1 MKKNYI
7 KQMFALLL
15 VALFAGQ
22 VNAEEVM
29 FDFTSVEDITAMGLV
44 APTENNTGTDWGSTV
59 VTRNGV
65 SLSVTDGG
73 TPTRIFKSDP
83 SGKLDLRIYKNG
95 GSLTIDAGD
104 KIIST
109 VVFGGSTSDFDPNS
123 GTLSKGTWSG
133 SANSITFTASGT
145 VKINTIKVTLLE
157 DGEVAPPIIS
167 GDTPF
172 NGSTEVT
179 ITGGSG
185 TTIYYTIDGSD
196 PTTSST
202 SGASPLTFTLSESAT
217 VKAIAEQNGNVSPV
231 VSKEF
236 VKSES
241 SSATIAD
248 LVDMTEDQDF
258 VTLSLNNAKVVY
270 AYPKNIFVREGDKA
284 ILFYN
289 CDDLGL
295 TLNSTVSGSIS
306 VAFQN
311 YYGIPEVKKNA
322 DTDASGLSITTSS
335 STEYDPITVSI
346 SDILS
351 GNHKCDLLLIE
362 DVTIETEYKED
373 GETVNAYY
381 AVDSN
386 GNRIQFSS
394 NTGAVKNFT
403 EEESVDVICVF
414 NKIQNGVSQIY
425 PVKVTSNGGSVEP
438 GETVVDNIEAFK
450 ALSAGTQAK
459 LMLEDALVIFAK
471 GDDAF
476 VRDQSGAID
485 FYQTGIEFETGQVL
499 NGSIFGELKVF
510 NNMPELIAVGDK
522 TNTDDITFS
531 NGSVTPLTGIDLG
544 EVAAYACE
552 LVTVSLTISKE
563 GNYYYGTDEDGNKLQ
578 IYDKFKIGYNTTDI
592 EGKTFDITGIIIPYK
607 TDFEIA
613 PTEDFVGAPDE
624 TVANIAE
631 FKALEKGTTA
641 VLTLTNAQVIYNG
654 GRDIYV
660 QDASGA
666 IDFYNTGIE
675 LNAGDV
681 LNGTIKAQ
689 YTEFNGTPELT
700 AVAENNLSISAGSPV
715 SPVSLDARTA
725 AQPENICKLVR
736 IADVTPYLE
745 QTTNED
751 GTKTTDNW
759 YDSSNKF
766 VQIFDK
772 WKIGYTLEEGNTY
785 TFTGIMILYNEQPE
799 MYVTVDPTTAG
810 ATAIS
815 NVNAELNADAP
826 IYNLAG
832 QRVARAEKGIF
843 IQNGK
848 KVILK

>member
-15 VALFAGQ
+15 VALFTGQ

-95 GSLTIDAGD
+95 GSLTIDAGN

-217 VKAIAEQNGNVSPV
+217 VKAIAGQNGNVSPV
-231 VSKEF
+231 ATKEF

-544 EVAAYACE
+544 EVAAYACD

-563 GNYYYGTDEDGNKLQ
+563 GNNFYGTDEDGNKLQ
-578 IYDKFKIGYNTTDI
+578 VFDKFHIGYNTTDI

-613 PTEDFVGAPDE
+613 PTEDFVGAPDV

-631 FKALEKGTTA
+631 FKALNDETTA
-641 VLTLTNAQVIYNG
+641 VLTLTDAQVQL
-654 GRDIYV
+654 V
-660 QDASGA
+660 DASDTRNVYVKDA
-666 IDFYNTGIE
+666 TGGIVFFNSG
-675 LNAGDV
+675 LTLQNGDV

-689 YTEFNGTPELT
+689 YKNYYGVPELQKVANSDIEITSGT
-700 AVAENNLSISAGSPV
+700 AVPETMTLSEAASADNL
-715 SPVSLDARTA
+715 
-725 AQPENICKLVR
+725 CKLVK
-736 IADVTPYLE
+736 IVDVVVAKEVETK
-745 QTTNED
+745 ED
-751 GTKTTDNW
+751 GSEIARW
-759 YDSSNKF
+759 YDQDITIQF
-766 VQIFDK
+766 YDK
-772 WKIGYTLEEGNTY
+772 QKIGYELEEGNTY
-785 TFTGIMILYNEQPE
+785 TFTGVMTLYNEAPE
-799 MYVTVDPTTAG
+799 MIVTVDPTTAG

-815 NVNAELNADAP
+815 NVNTELNADAP

-848 KVILK
+848 KTILK

>member
-1 MKKNYI
+1 
-7 KQMFALLL
+7 MFALLL
-15 VALFAGQ
+15 VALFTGQ
-22 VNAEEVM
+22 VNAQEVV
-29 FDFTSVEDITAMGLV
+29 FDFNSLDVETSETVDNQATHDGDITEPYVWTVDGVTLTVSVGDESAANPNRFWKTGNGPQLRCYSGTITISSTSKFSKIDFNTASNFNLTPNV
-44 APTENNTGTDWGSTV
+44 GTLAGKTWTHSGTTE
-59 VTRNGV
+59 
-65 SLSVTDGG
+65 
-73 TPTRIFKSDP
+73 
-83 SGKLDLRIYKNG
+83 
-95 GSLTIDAGD
+95 
-104 KIIST
+104 
-109 VVFGGSTSDFDPNS
+109 VVFTVTKN
-123 GTLSKGTWSG
+123 TQI
-133 SANSITFTASGT
+133 NSIT
-145 VKINTIKVTLLE
+145 VTL
-157 DGEVAPPIIS
+157 
-167 GDTPF
+167 
-172 NGSTEVT
+172 
-179 ITGGSG
+179 GGG
-185 TTIYYTIDGSD
+185 QQGQVDAVDKT
-196 PTTSST
+196 
-202 SGASPLTFTLSESAT
+202 
-217 VKAIAEQNGNVSPV
+217 IAELMN
-231 VSKEF
+231 E
-236 VKSES
+236 
-241 SSATIAD
+241 
-248 LVDMTEDQDF
+248 TEAIDY
-258 VTLSLNNAKVVY
+258 VNLNLNNAKVVY
-270 AYPKNIFVREGDKA
+270 SYSTNSGNQNVFVREGDNA
-284 ILFYN
+284 INFYST
-289 CDDLGL
+289 GL
-295 TLNSTVSGSIS
+295 SLPLNATLNGSVIVKFS
-306 VAFQN
+306 IYSSMPQV
-311 YYGIPEVKKNA
+311 GITTATNA
-322 DTDASGLSITTSS
+322 DNLTITAATSEDLDPRVVTIQDILDQKYRNDLVEFDDVTIVEVETTNSSGNPVTNYFAEDASGARIQL
-335 STEYDPITVSI
+335 Y
-346 SDILS
+346 
-351 GNHKCDLLLIE
+351 GNNNAVKN
-362 DVTIETEYKED
+362 YA
-373 GETVNAYY
+373 GETV
-381 AVDSN
+381 DIIS
-386 GNRIQFSS
+386 
-394 NTGAVKNFT
+394 
-403 EEESVDVICVF
+403 VF
-414 NKIQNGVSQIY
+414 NTIY
-425 PVKVTSNGGSVEP
+425 QGTTPEVRPVQVIEGDTPGPQP
-438 GETVVDNIEAFK
+438 GETVADDIEAFK
-450 ALSAGTQAK
+450 GLSAGTQAK

-563 GNYYYGTDEDGNKLQ
+563 GNNFYGTDEDGNKLQ
-578 IYDKFKIGYNTTDI
+578 VFDKFHIGYNTTDI

-607 TDFEIA
+607 TVFEIA

-666 IDFYNTGIE
+666 IDFYNTGLE
-675 LNAGDV
+675 LKAGDV

-715 SPVSLDARTA
+715 SPQSMDARTA

-772 WKIGYTLEEGNTY
+772 WKIGYELQEGNTY

-815 NVNAELNADAP
+815 NVNTELNADAP

-848 KVILK
+848 KIILK

>member
-15 VALFAGQ
+15 VALSTGQ
-22 VNAEEVM
+22 VNAQEVV
-29 FDFTSVEDITAMGLV
+29 FDFNSLDVETSETVDNQATHDGDITEPYVWTVDGVTLTVSVGDESAANPNRFWKTGNGPQLRCYSGTITISSTSKFSKIDFNTASNFNLTPNV
-44 APTENNTGTDWGSTV
+44 GTLAGKTWTHSGTTE
-59 VTRNGV
+59 
-65 SLSVTDGG
+65 
-73 TPTRIFKSDP
+73 
-83 SGKLDLRIYKNG
+83 
-95 GSLTIDAGD
+95 
-104 KIIST
+104 
-109 VVFGGSTSDFDPNS
+109 VVFTVTKN
-123 GTLSKGTWSG
+123 TQI
-133 SANSITFTASGT
+133 NSIT
-145 VKINTIKVTLLE
+145 VTL
-157 DGEVAPPIIS
+157 
-167 GDTPF
+167 
-172 NGSTEVT
+172 
-179 ITGGSG
+179 GGG
-185 TTIYYTIDGSD
+185 QQGQVDAVDKT
-196 PTTSST
+196 
-202 SGASPLTFTLSESAT
+202 
-217 VKAIAEQNGNVSPV
+217 IAELMN
-231 VSKEF
+231 E
-236 VKSES
+236 
-241 SSATIAD
+241 
-248 LVDMTEDQDF
+248 TEAIDY
-258 VTLSLNNAKVVY
+258 VNLNLNNAKVVY
-270 AYPKNIFVREGDKA
+270 SYSTNSGNQNVFVREGDNA
-284 ILFYN
+284 INFYST
-289 CDDLGL
+289 GL
-295 TLNSTVSGSIS
+295 SLPLNATLNGSVIVKFS
-306 VAFQN
+306 IYSSMPQV
-311 YYGIPEVKKNA
+311 GITTATNA
-322 DTDASGLSITTSS
+322 DNLTITAATSEDLDPRVVTIQDILDQKYRNDLVEFDDVTIVEVETTNSSGNPVTNYFAEDASGARIQL
-335 STEYDPITVSI
+335 Y
-346 SDILS
+346 
-351 GNHKCDLLLIE
+351 GNNNAVKN
-362 DVTIETEYKED
+362 YA
-373 GETVNAYY
+373 GETV
-381 AVDSN
+381 DIIS
-386 GNRIQFSS
+386 
-394 NTGAVKNFT
+394 
-403 EEESVDVICVF
+403 VF
-414 NKIQNGVSQIY
+414 NTIY
-425 PVKVTSNGGSVEP
+425 QGTTPEVRPVQVIEGDTPGPQP
-438 GETVVDNIEAFK
+438 GETVADDIEAFK
-450 ALSAGTQAK
+450 GLSAGTQAK

-563 GNYYYGTDEDGNKLQ
+563 GNNFYGTDEDGNKLQ
-578 IYDKFKIGYNTTDI
+578 VFDKFHIGYNTTDI

-607 TDFEIA
+607 TVFEIA

-666 IDFYNTGIE
+666 IDFYNTGLE
-675 LNAGDV
+675 LKAGDV

-715 SPVSLDARTA
+715 SPQSMDARTA

-772 WKIGYTLEEGNTY
+772 WKIGYELQEGNTY

-815 NVNAELNADAP
+815 NVNTELNADAP

-848 KVILK
+848 KIILK

>member
-15 VALFAGQ
+15 VALFTGQ
-22 VNAEEVM
+22 VNAQEVV
-29 FDFTSVEDITAMGLV
+29 FDFNSLDVETSETVDNQATHDGDITEPYVWTVDGVTLTVSVGDESV
-44 APTENNTGTDWGSTV
+44 ANPNRFWKTGNGPQLRCYSGTITISSTSEFSKIDFNTASNFNLTPNVGTLAGKTWTHSGTTE
-59 VTRNGV
+59 
-65 SLSVTDGG
+65 
-73 TPTRIFKSDP
+73 
-83 SGKLDLRIYKNG
+83 
-95 GSLTIDAGD
+95 
-104 KIIST
+104 
-109 VVFGGSTSDFDPNS
+109 VVFTV
-123 GTLSKGTWSG
+123 SKNTQI
-133 SANSITFTASGT
+133 NSIT
-145 VKINTIKVTLLE
+145 VTL
-157 DGEVAPPIIS
+157 
-167 GDTPF
+167 
-172 NGSTEVT
+172 
-179 ITGGSG
+179 GGG
-185 TTIYYTIDGSD
+185 QQGQVDAVDKT
-196 PTTSST
+196 
-202 SGASPLTFTLSESAT
+202 
-217 VKAIAEQNGNVSPV
+217 IAELMN
-231 VSKEF
+231 E
-236 VKSES
+236 
-241 SSATIAD
+241 
-248 LVDMTEDQDF
+248 TEAIDY
-258 VTLSLNNAKVVY
+258 VNLNLNNAKVVY
-270 AYPKNIFVREGDKA
+270 SYSTNSGNQNVFVREGDNA
-284 ILFYN
+284 INFYST
-289 CDDLGL
+289 GL
-295 TLNSTVSGSIS
+295 SLPLNATLNGSVIVKFS
-306 VAFQN
+306 IYSSMPQV
-311 YYGIPEVKKNA
+311 GITTATNA
-322 DTDASGLSITTSS
+322 DNLTITAATSEDLDPRVVTIQDILDQKYRNDLVEFDDVTIVEVETTNSSGNPVTNYFAEDASGARIQL
-335 STEYDPITVSI
+335 Y
-346 SDILS
+346 
-351 GNHKCDLLLIE
+351 GNNNAVKN
-362 DVTIETEYKED
+362 YA
-373 GETVNAYY
+373 GETV
-381 AVDSN
+381 DIIS
-386 GNRIQFSS
+386 
-394 NTGAVKNFT
+394 
-403 EEESVDVICVF
+403 VF
-414 NKIQNGVSQIY
+414 NTIY
-425 PVKVTSNGGSVEP
+425 QGTTPEVRPVQVIEGDTPGPQP
-438 GETVVDNIEAFK
+438 GETVADDIEAFK
-450 ALSAGTQAK
+450 GLSAGTQAK

-563 GNYYYGTDEDGNKLQ
+563 GNNFYGTDEDGNKLQ
-578 IYDKFKIGYNTTDI
+578 VFDKFHIGYNTTDI

-607 TDFEIA
+607 TVFEIA

-666 IDFYNTGIE
+666 IDFYNTGLE
-675 LNAGDV
+675 LKAGDV

-715 SPVSLDARTA
+715 SPQSMDARTA

-772 WKIGYTLEEGNTY
+772 WKIGYELQEGNTY

-815 NVNAELNADAP
+815 NVNTELNADAP

-848 KVILK
+848 KIILK

>member
-15 VALFAGQ
+15 VALFTGQ
-22 VNAEEVM
+22 VNAQEVV
-29 FDFTSVEDITAMGLV
+29 FDFNSLDVETSETVDNQATHDGDITEPYVWTVDGVTLTVSVGDESAANPNRFWKTGNGPQLRCYSGTITISSTSKFSKIDFNTASNFNLTPNV
-44 APTENNTGTDWGSTV
+44 GTLAGKTWTHSGTTE
-59 VTRNGV
+59 
-65 SLSVTDGG
+65 
-73 TPTRIFKSDP
+73 
-83 SGKLDLRIYKNG
+83 
-95 GSLTIDAGD
+95 
-104 KIIST
+104 
-109 VVFGGSTSDFDPNS
+109 VVFTVTKN
-123 GTLSKGTWSG
+123 TQI
-133 SANSITFTASGT
+133 NSIT
-145 VKINTIKVTLLE
+145 VTL
-157 DGEVAPPIIS
+157 
-167 GDTPF
+167 
-172 NGSTEVT
+172 
-179 ITGGSG
+179 GGG
-185 TTIYYTIDGSD
+185 QQGQVDAVDKT
-196 PTTSST
+196 
-202 SGASPLTFTLSESAT
+202 
-217 VKAIAEQNGNVSPV
+217 IAELMN
-231 VSKEF
+231 E
-236 VKSES
+236 
-241 SSATIAD
+241 
-248 LVDMTEDQDF
+248 TEAIDY
-258 VTLSLNNAKVVY
+258 VNLNLNNAKVVY
-270 AYPKNIFVREGDKA
+270 SYSTNSGNQNVFVREGDNA
-284 ILFYN
+284 INFYST
-289 CDDLGL
+289 GL
-295 TLNSTVSGSIS
+295 SLPLNATLNGSVIVKFS
-306 VAFQN
+306 IYSSMPQV
-311 YYGIPEVKKNA
+311 GITTATNA
-322 DTDASGLSITTSS
+322 DNLTITAATSEDLDPRVVTIQDILDQKYRNDLVEFDDVTIVEVETTNSSGNPVTNYFAEDASGARIQL
-335 STEYDPITVSI
+335 Y
-346 SDILS
+346 
-351 GNHKCDLLLIE
+351 GNNNAVKN
-362 DVTIETEYKED
+362 YA
-373 GETVNAYY
+373 GETV
-381 AVDSN
+381 DIIS
-386 GNRIQFSS
+386 
-394 NTGAVKNFT
+394 
-403 EEESVDVICVF
+403 VF
-414 NKIQNGVSQIY
+414 NTIY
-425 PVKVTSNGGSVEP
+425 QGTTPEVRPVQVIEGDTPGPQP
-438 GETVVDNIEAFK
+438 GETVADDIEAFK
-450 ALSAGTQAK
+450 GLSAGTQAK

-563 GNYYYGTDEDGNKLQ
+563 GNNFYGTDEDGNKLQ
-578 IYDKFKIGYNTTDI
+578 VFDKFHIGYNTTDI

-607 TDFEIA
+607 TVFEIA

-624 TVANIAE
+624 TVANIAG
-631 FKALEKGTTA
+631 FKTLEKGTTA

-666 IDFYNTGIE
+666 IDFYNTGLE
-675 LNAGDV
+675 LKAGDV

-715 SPVSLDARTA
+715 SPQSMDARTA

-772 WKIGYTLEEGNTY
+772 WKIGYELQEGNTY

-815 NVNAELNADAP
+815 NVNTELNADAP

-832 QRVARAEKGIF
+832 QRVARAEKGIY

>member
-15 VALFAGQ
+15 VALFTGQ
-22 VNAEEVM
+22 VNAQEVK
-29 FDFTSVEDITAMGLV
+29 FDFNSLDVETSETVDNQATHDGDITEPYVWTVDGVTLTVSVGDESAGNPNRFWKTGNGPQLRCYSGTITISSTSEFSKIDFNTASNFNLTPNV
-44 APTENNTGTDWGSTV
+44 GTLAGKTWTHSGTTE
-59 VTRNGV
+59 
-65 SLSVTDGG
+65 
-73 TPTRIFKSDP
+73 
-83 SGKLDLRIYKNG
+83 
-95 GSLTIDAGD
+95 
-104 KIIST
+104 
-109 VVFGGSTSDFDPNS
+109 VVFTVTKN
-123 GTLSKGTWSG
+123 TQI
-133 SANSITFTASGT
+133 NSIT
-145 VKINTIKVTLLE
+145 VTL
-157 DGEVAPPIIS
+157 
-167 GDTPF
+167 
-172 NGSTEVT
+172 
-179 ITGGSG
+179 GGG
-185 TTIYYTIDGSD
+185 QQGQVDAVDKT
-196 PTTSST
+196 
-202 SGASPLTFTLSESAT
+202 
-217 VKAIAEQNGNVSPV
+217 IAELMN
-231 VSKEF
+231 E
-236 VKSES
+236 
-241 SSATIAD
+241 
-248 LVDMTEDQDF
+248 TEAIDY
-258 VTLSLNNAKVVY
+258 VNLNLNNAKVVY
-270 AYPKNIFVREGDKA
+270 SYSTNSGNQTVFVREGDNA
-284 ILFYN
+284 INFYST
-289 CDDLGL
+289 GL
-295 TLNSTVSGSIS
+295 SLPLNATLNGSVIVKFS
-306 VAFQN
+306 IYSSMPQV
-311 YYGIPEVKKNA
+311 GITTATNA
-322 DTDASGLSITTSS
+322 DNLTITAATSEDLDPRVVTIQDILDQKYRNDLVEFDDVTIVEEETTNSSGNPVTNYFAEDASGARIQL
-335 STEYDPITVSI
+335 Y
-346 SDILS
+346 
-351 GNHKCDLLLIE
+351 GNNNAVKN
-362 DVTIETEYKED
+362 YA
-373 GETVNAYY
+373 GETV
-381 AVDSN
+381 DIIS
-386 GNRIQFSS
+386 
-394 NTGAVKNFT
+394 
-403 EEESVDVICVF
+403 VF
-414 NKIQNGVSQIY
+414 NTIY
-425 PVKVTSNGGSVEP
+425 QGTTPEVRPVQVIEGGTPGPQP
-438 GETVVDNIEAFK
+438 GETVADDIEAFK
-450 ALSAGTQAK
+450 ALDENSEAT
-459 LMLEDALVIFAK
+459 LTLNNALVLYAS
-471 GDDAF
+471 GNDVF

-499 NGSIFGELKVF
+499 NGSIYGQFKKFRSL
-510 NNMPELIAVGDK
+510 PELCAVADK
-522 TNTDDITFS
+522 TNADNISFS
-531 NGSVTPLTGIDLG
+531 TGSVSPLTGIDLG
-544 EVAAYACE
+544 EAAAYACE

-563 GNYYYGTDEDGNKLQ
+563 GNNFYGTDEDGNKLQ
-578 IYDKFKIGYNTTDI
+578 VYDKFHIGYNTADI
-592 EGKTFDITGIIIPYK
+592 EGKTFDITGIIIPYNS
-607 TDFEIA
+607 DFEIA

>member
-15 VALFAGQ
+15 VALFTGQ
-22 VNAEEVM
+22 VNAQEVV
-29 FDFTSVEDITAMGLV
+29 FDFNSLDVETSETVDNQATHDGDITEPYVWTVDGVTLTVSVGDESAANPNRFWKTGNGPQLRCYSGTITISSTSKFSKIDFNTASNFNLTPNV
-44 APTENNTGTDWGSTV
+44 GTLAGKTWTHSGTTE
-59 VTRNGV
+59 
-65 SLSVTDGG
+65 
-73 TPTRIFKSDP
+73 
-83 SGKLDLRIYKNG
+83 
-95 GSLTIDAGD
+95 
-104 KIIST
+104 
-109 VVFGGSTSDFDPNS
+109 VVFTVTKN
-123 GTLSKGTWSG
+123 TQI
-133 SANSITFTASGT
+133 NSIT
-145 VKINTIKVTLLE
+145 VTL
-157 DGEVAPPIIS
+157 
-167 GDTPF
+167 
-172 NGSTEVT
+172 
-179 ITGGSG
+179 GGG
-185 TTIYYTIDGSD
+185 QQGQVDAVDKT
-196 PTTSST
+196 
-202 SGASPLTFTLSESAT
+202 
-217 VKAIAEQNGNVSPV
+217 IAELMN
-231 VSKEF
+231 E
-236 VKSES
+236 
-241 SSATIAD
+241 
-248 LVDMTEDQDF
+248 TEAIDY
-258 VTLSLNNAKVVY
+258 VNLNLNNAKVVY
-270 AYPKNIFVREGDKA
+270 SYSTNSGNQNVFVREGDNA
-284 ILFYN
+284 INFYST
-289 CDDLGL
+289 GL
-295 TLNSTVSGSIS
+295 SLPLNATLNGSVIVKFS
-306 VAFQN
+306 IYSSMPQV
-311 YYGIPEVKKNA
+311 GITTATNA
-322 DTDASGLSITTSS
+322 DNLTITAATSEDLDPRVVTIQDILDQKYRNDLVEFDDVTIVEVETTNSSGNPVTNYFAEDASGARIQL
-335 STEYDPITVSI
+335 Y
-346 SDILS
+346 
-351 GNHKCDLLLIE
+351 GNNNAVKN
-362 DVTIETEYKED
+362 YA
-373 GETVNAYY
+373 GETV
-381 AVDSN
+381 DIIS
-386 GNRIQFSS
+386 
-394 NTGAVKNFT
+394 
-403 EEESVDVICVF
+403 VF
-414 NKIQNGVSQIY
+414 NTIY
-425 PVKVTSNGGSVEP
+425 QGTTPEVRPVQVIEGDTPGPQP
-438 GETVVDNIEAFK
+438 GETVADDIEAFK
-450 ALSAGTQAK
+450 GLSAGTQAK

-563 GNYYYGTDEDGNKLQ
+563 GNNFYGTDEDGNKLQ
-578 IYDKFKIGYNTTDI
+578 VFDKFHIGYNTTDI

-607 TDFEIA
+607 TVFEIA

-624 TVANIAE
+624 TVANIAG
-631 FKALEKGTTA
+631 FKTLEKGTTA

-666 IDFYNTGIE
+666 IDFYNTGLE
-675 LNAGDV
+675 LKAGDV

-715 SPVSLDARTA
+715 SPQSMDARTA

-772 WKIGYTLEEGNTY
+772 WKIGYELQEGNTY

-815 NVNAELNADAP
+815 NVNTELNADAP

>member
-15 VALFAGQ
+15 VALFTGQ
-22 VNAEEVM
+22 VNAQEVVFNFGEMDLDMSWSETKDKDTGEVIEEASTAGDILEAWSKTIDGVTITVSPKTSGSNENRFWRNNNVPQLRCYSGTITISTADNIAEVAFDAPSKFNLSANIGSMNGTNWTGSAQEIVFTVNANSQINSITVTLGEGTENPEEVNTIV
-29 FDFTSVEDITAMGLV
+29 TSTETINFNTMDVEVSSG
-44 APTENNTGTDWGSTV
+44 TGEDYV
-59 VTRNGV
+59 
-65 SLSVTDGG
+65 
-73 TPTRIFKSDP
+73 
-83 SGKLDLRIYKNG
+83 
-95 GSLTIDAGD
+95 DAGD
-104 KIIST
+104 LKSDLVITAGDATFTVTASTEEDRTPNRFWGTNNGPQLRLYNGTITISST
-109 VVFGGSTSDFDPNS
+109 GEQIVGVVFGASASDVNLQPDKGKMEGTEWKGLESEIVFTVTATNKLNS
-123 GTLSKGTWSG
+123 
-133 SANSITFTASGT
+133 
-145 VKINTIKVTLLE
+145 VTIKFGKE
-157 DGEVAPPIIS
+157 DES
-167 GDTPF
+167 GD
-172 NGSTEVT
+172 
-179 ITGGSG
+179 
-185 TTIYYTIDGSD
+185 
-196 PTTSST
+196 
-202 SGASPLTFTLSESAT
+202 
-217 VKAIAEQNGNVSPV
+217 
-231 VSKEF
+231 
-236 VKSES
+236 
-241 SSATIAD
+241 
-248 LVDMTEDQDF
+248 
-258 VTLSLNNAKVVY
+258 
-270 AYPKNIFVREGDKA
+270 
-284 ILFYN
+284 
-289 CDDLGL
+289 
-295 TLNSTVSGSIS
+295 
-306 VAFQN
+306 
-311 YYGIPEVKKNA
+311 
-322 DTDASGLSITTSS
+322 
-335 STEYDPITVSI
+335 
-346 SDILS
+346 
-351 GNHKCDLLLIE
+351 
-362 DVTIETEYKED
+362 DVT
-373 GETVNAYY
+373 
-381 AVDSN
+381 
-386 GNRIQFSS
+386 
-394 NTGAVKNFT
+394 
-403 EEESVDVICVF
+403 
-414 NKIQNGVSQIY
+414 
-425 PVKVTSNGGSVEP
+425 KVGS
-438 GETVVDNIEAFK
+438 IEAFK
-450 ALSAGTQAK
+450 GLSAGTQAK

-510 NNMPELIAVGDK
+510 NNMPELIAAGDK
-522 TNTDDITFS
+522 TNADDITFS
-531 NGSVTPLTGIDLG
+531 TGSVTPLTGIDLG
-544 EVAAYACE
+544 EVAAYACD

-563 GNYYYGTDEDGNKLQ
+563 GNNFYGTDEDGNKLQ
-578 IYDKFKIGYNTTDI
+578 VFDKFHIGYNTTDI

-607 TDFEIA
+607 TVFEIA

-666 IDFYNTGIE
+666 IDFYNTGLE
-675 LNAGDV
+675 LKAGDV

-715 SPVSLDARTA
+715 SPQSMDARTA

-772 WKIGYTLEEGNTY
+772 WKIGYELQEGNTY

-848 KVILK
+848 KIILK

>member
-15 VALFAGQ
+15 VALFTGQ
-22 VNAEEVM
+22 VNAQEVV
-29 FDFTSVEDITAMGLV
+29 FDFNSLDVETSETVDNQATHDGDITEPYVWTVDGVTLTVSVGDESAANPNRFWKTGNGPQLRCYSGTITISSTSKFSKIDFNTASNFNLTPNV
-44 APTENNTGTDWGSTV
+44 GTLAGKTWTHSGTTE
-59 VTRNGV
+59 
-65 SLSVTDGG
+65 
-73 TPTRIFKSDP
+73 
-83 SGKLDLRIYKNG
+83 
-95 GSLTIDAGD
+95 
-104 KIIST
+104 
-109 VVFGGSTSDFDPNS
+109 VVFTVTKN
-123 GTLSKGTWSG
+123 TQI
-133 SANSITFTASGT
+133 NSIT
-145 VKINTIKVTLLE
+145 VTL
-157 DGEVAPPIIS
+157 
-167 GDTPF
+167 
-172 NGSTEVT
+172 
-179 ITGGSG
+179 GGG
-185 TTIYYTIDGSD
+185 QQGQVDAVDKT
-196 PTTSST
+196 
-202 SGASPLTFTLSESAT
+202 
-217 VKAIAEQNGNVSPV
+217 IAELMN
-231 VSKEF
+231 E
-236 VKSES
+236 
-241 SSATIAD
+241 
-248 LVDMTEDQDF
+248 TEAIDY
-258 VTLSLNNAKVVY
+258 VNLNLNNAKVVY
-270 AYPKNIFVREGDKA
+270 SYSTNSGNQNVFVREGDNA
-284 ILFYN
+284 INFYST
-289 CDDLGL
+289 GL
-295 TLNSTVSGSIS
+295 SLPLNATLNGSVIVKFS
-306 VAFQN
+306 IYSSMPQV
-311 YYGIPEVKKNA
+311 GITTATNA
-322 DTDASGLSITTSS
+322 DNLTITAATSEDLDPRVVTIQDILDQKYRNDLVEFDDVTIVEVETTNSSGNPVTNYFAEDASGARIQL
-335 STEYDPITVSI
+335 Y
-346 SDILS
+346 
-351 GNHKCDLLLIE
+351 GNNNAVKN
-362 DVTIETEYKED
+362 YA
-373 GETVNAYY
+373 GETV
-381 AVDSN
+381 DIIS
-386 GNRIQFSS
+386 
-394 NTGAVKNFT
+394 
-403 EEESVDVICVF
+403 VF
-414 NKIQNGVSQIY
+414 NTIY
-425 PVKVTSNGGSVEP
+425 QGTTPEVRPVQVIEGDTPGPQP
-438 GETVVDNIEAFK
+438 GETVADDIEAFK
-450 ALSAGTQAK
+450 GLSAGTQAK

-563 GNYYYGTDEDGNKLQ
+563 GNNFYGTDEDGNKLQ
-578 IYDKFKIGYNTTDI
+578 VFDKFHIGYNTTDI

-607 TDFEIA
+607 TVFEIA

-666 IDFYNTGIE
+666 IDFYNTGLE
-675 LNAGDV
+675 LKAGDV

-715 SPVSLDARTA
+715 SPQSMDARTA

-772 WKIGYTLEEGNTY
+772 WKIGYELQEGNTY

-848 KVILK
+848 KIILK

>member
-15 VALFAGQ
+15 VALFTGQ
-22 VNAEEVM
+22 VNAQEVV
-29 FDFTSVEDITAMGLV
+29 FDFNSLDVETSETVDNQATHDGDITEPYVWTVDDVTLTVSVGDESAANPNRFWKTGNGPQLRCYSGTITISSTSKFSKIDFNTASNFNLTPNV
-44 APTENNTGTDWGSTV
+44 GTLAGKTWTHSGTTE
-59 VTRNGV
+59 
-65 SLSVTDGG
+65 
-73 TPTRIFKSDP
+73 
-83 SGKLDLRIYKNG
+83 
-95 GSLTIDAGD
+95 
-104 KIIST
+104 
-109 VVFGGSTSDFDPNS
+109 VVFTVTKN
-123 GTLSKGTWSG
+123 TQI
-133 SANSITFTASGT
+133 NSIT
-145 VKINTIKVTLLE
+145 VTL
-157 DGEVAPPIIS
+157 
-167 GDTPF
+167 
-172 NGSTEVT
+172 
-179 ITGGSG
+179 GGG
-185 TTIYYTIDGSD
+185 QQGQVDAVDKT
-196 PTTSST
+196 
-202 SGASPLTFTLSESAT
+202 
-217 VKAIAEQNGNVSPV
+217 IAELMN
-231 VSKEF
+231 E
-236 VKSES
+236 
-241 SSATIAD
+241 
-248 LVDMTEDQDF
+248 TEAIDY
-258 VTLSLNNAKVVY
+258 VNLNLNNAKVVY
-270 AYPKNIFVREGDKA
+270 SYSTNSGNQNVFVREGDNA
-284 ILFYN
+284 INFYST
-289 CDDLGL
+289 GL
-295 TLNSTVSGSIS
+295 SLPLNATLNGSVIVKFS
-306 VAFQN
+306 IYSSMPQV
-311 YYGIPEVKKNA
+311 GITTATNA
-322 DTDASGLSITTSS
+322 DNLTITAATSEDLDPRVVTIQDILDQKYRNDLVEFDDVTIVEVETTNSSGNPVTNYFAEDASGARIQL
-335 STEYDPITVSI
+335 Y
-346 SDILS
+346 
-351 GNHKCDLLLIE
+351 GNNNAVKN
-362 DVTIETEYKED
+362 YA
-373 GETVNAYY
+373 GETV
-381 AVDSN
+381 DIIS
-386 GNRIQFSS
+386 
-394 NTGAVKNFT
+394 
-403 EEESVDVICVF
+403 VF
-414 NKIQNGVSQIY
+414 NTIY
-425 PVKVTSNGGSVEP
+425 QGTTPEVRPVQVIEGDTPGPQP
-438 GETVVDNIEAFK
+438 GETVADDIEAFK
-450 ALSAGTQAK
+450 GLSAGTQAK

-563 GNYYYGTDEDGNKLQ
+563 GNNFYGTDEDGNKLQ
-578 IYDKFKIGYNTTDI
+578 VFDKFHIGYNTTDI

-607 TDFEIA
+607 TVFEIA

-624 TVANIAE
+624 TVANIAG
-631 FKALEKGTTA
+631 FKTLEKGTTA

-666 IDFYNTGIE
+666 IDFYNTGLE
-675 LNAGDV
+675 LKAGDV

-715 SPVSLDARTA
+715 SPQSMDARTA

-772 WKIGYTLEEGNTY
+772 WKIGYELQEGNTY

-815 NVNAELNADAP
+815 NVNTELNADAP

-848 KVILK
+848 KIILK

>member
-15 VALFAGQ
+15 VALFTGQ
-22 VNAEEVM
+22 VNAQEVV
-29 FDFTSVEDITAMGLV
+29 FDFNSLDVETSETVDNQATHDGDITEPYVWTVDGVTLTVSVGDESAANPNRFWKTGNGPQLRCYSGTITISSTSKFSKIDFNTASNFNLTPNV
-44 APTENNTGTDWGSTV
+44 GTLAGKTWTHSGTTE
-59 VTRNGV
+59 
-65 SLSVTDGG
+65 
-73 TPTRIFKSDP
+73 
-83 SGKLDLRIYKNG
+83 
-95 GSLTIDAGD
+95 
-104 KIIST
+104 
-109 VVFGGSTSDFDPNS
+109 VVFTVTKN
-123 GTLSKGTWSG
+123 TQI
-133 SANSITFTASGT
+133 NSIT
-145 VKINTIKVTLLE
+145 VTL
-157 DGEVAPPIIS
+157 
-167 GDTPF
+167 
-172 NGSTEVT
+172 
-179 ITGGSG
+179 GGG
-185 TTIYYTIDGSD
+185 QQGQVDAVDKT
-196 PTTSST
+196 
-202 SGASPLTFTLSESAT
+202 
-217 VKAIAEQNGNVSPV
+217 IAELMN
-231 VSKEF
+231 E
-236 VKSES
+236 
-241 SSATIAD
+241 
-248 LVDMTEDQDF
+248 TEAIDY
-258 VTLSLNNAKVVY
+258 VNLNLNNAKVVY
-270 AYPKNIFVREGDKA
+270 SYSTNSGNQNVFVREGDNA
-284 ILFYN
+284 INFYST
-289 CDDLGL
+289 GL
-295 TLNSTVSGSIS
+295 SLPLNATLNGSVIVKFS
-306 VAFQN
+306 IYSSMPQV
-311 YYGIPEVKKNA
+311 GITTATNA
-322 DTDASGLSITTSS
+322 DNLTITAATSEDLDPRVVTIQDILDQKYRNDLVEFDDVTIVEVETTNSSGNPVTNYFAEDASGARIQL
-335 STEYDPITVSI
+335 Y
-346 SDILS
+346 
-351 GNHKCDLLLIE
+351 GNNNAVKN
-362 DVTIETEYKED
+362 YA
-373 GETVNAYY
+373 GETV
-381 AVDSN
+381 DIIS
-386 GNRIQFSS
+386 
-394 NTGAVKNFT
+394 
-403 EEESVDVICVF
+403 VF
-414 NKIQNGVSQIY
+414 NTIY
-425 PVKVTSNGGSVEP
+425 QGTTPEVRPVQVIEGDTPGPQP
-438 GETVVDNIEAFK
+438 GETVADDIEAFK
-450 ALSAGTQAK
+450 GLSAGTQAK

-563 GNYYYGTDEDGNKLQ
+563 GNNFYGTDEDGNKLQ
-578 IYDKFKIGYNTTDI
+578 VFDKFHIGYNTTDI

-607 TDFEIA
+607 TVFEIA

-666 IDFYNTGIE
+666 IDFYNTGLE
-675 LNAGDV
+675 LKAGDV

-715 SPVSLDARTA
+715 SPQSMDARTA

-772 WKIGYTLEEGNTY
+772 WKIGYELQEGNTY

-815 NVNAELNADAP
+815 NVNTELNADAP

-848 KVILK
+848 KIILK

>member
-1 MKKNYI
+1 
-7 KQMFALLL
+7 
-15 VALFAGQ
+15 
-22 VNAEEVM
+22 
-29 FDFTSVEDITAMGLV
+29 
-44 APTENNTGTDWGSTV
+44 
-59 VTRNGV
+59 
-65 SLSVTDGG
+65 
-73 TPTRIFKSDP
+73 
-83 SGKLDLRIYKNG
+83 
-95 GSLTIDAGD
+95 
-104 KIIST
+104 
-109 VVFGGSTSDFDPNS
+109 
-123 GTLSKGTWSG
+123 
-133 SANSITFTASGT
+133 
-145 VKINTIKVTLLE
+145 
-157 DGEVAPPIIS
+157 
-167 GDTPF
+167 
-172 NGSTEVT
+172 
-179 ITGGSG
+179 
-185 TTIYYTIDGSD
+185 
-196 PTTSST
+196 
-202 SGASPLTFTLSESAT
+202 
-217 VKAIAEQNGNVSPV
+217 
-231 VSKEF
+231 
-236 VKSES
+236 
-241 SSATIAD
+241 
-248 LVDMTEDQDF
+248 MTEDQDF

-270 AYPKNIFVREGDKA
+270 AYPKNVFVREGDKA

-373 GETVNAYY
+373 GKTVNAYY

-563 GNYYYGTDEDGNKLQ
+563 GNYYYGTDEDGNILQ

-613 PTEDFVGAPDE
+613 PTEDFVGAPDV

-631 FKALEKGTTA
+631 FKALNDETTA
-641 VLTLTNAQVIYNG
+641 VLTLTDAQVQL
-654 GRDIYV
+654 V
-660 QDASGA
+660 DASDTRNVYVKDA
-666 IDFYNTGIE
+666 TGGIVFFNSG
-675 LNAGDV
+675 LTLKNGDI

-689 YTEFNGTPELT
+689 YKNYNGVPELQKVANSDIVITNGTAVPETMTLSE
-700 AVAENNLSISAGSPV
+700 AASADNL
-715 SPVSLDARTA
+715 
-725 AQPENICKLVR
+725 CKLVK
-736 IADVTPYLE
+736 IVDVTVAKVVE
-745 QTTNED
+745 TKDDGNEVVRWFD
-751 GTKTTDNW
+751 QNNTIQF
-759 YDSSNKF
+759 YDK
-766 VQIFDK
+766 Q
-772 WKIGYTLEEGNTY
+772 KIGYELQEGNTY
-785 TFTGIMILYNEQPE
+785 TFTGVMTLFNEAPE
-799 MYVTVDPTTAG
+799 MIVTVDPTTAG

-815 NVNAELNADAP
+815 NVNTELNADAP

-848 KVILK
+848 KIILK

>member
-15 VALFAGQ
+15 VALFTGQ
-22 VNAEEVM
+22 VNAQEVV
-29 FDFTSVEDITAMGLV
+29 FDFNSLDVETSETVDNQATHDGDITEPYVWTVDGVTLTVSVGDESAANPNRFWKTGNGPQLRCYSGTITISSTSKFSKIDFNTASNFNLTPNV
-44 APTENNTGTDWGSTV
+44 GTLAGKTWTHSGTTE
-59 VTRNGV
+59 
-65 SLSVTDGG
+65 
-73 TPTRIFKSDP
+73 
-83 SGKLDLRIYKNG
+83 
-95 GSLTIDAGD
+95 
-104 KIIST
+104 
-109 VVFGGSTSDFDPNS
+109 VVFTVTKN
-123 GTLSKGTWSG
+123 TQI
-133 SANSITFTASGT
+133 NSIT
-145 VKINTIKVTLLE
+145 VTL
-157 DGEVAPPIIS
+157 
-167 GDTPF
+167 
-172 NGSTEVT
+172 
-179 ITGGSG
+179 GGG
-185 TTIYYTIDGSD
+185 QQGQVDAVDKT
-196 PTTSST
+196 
-202 SGASPLTFTLSESAT
+202 
-217 VKAIAEQNGNVSPV
+217 IAELMN
-231 VSKEF
+231 E
-236 VKSES
+236 
-241 SSATIAD
+241 
-248 LVDMTEDQDF
+248 TEAIDY
-258 VTLSLNNAKVVY
+258 VNLNLNNAKVVY
-270 AYPKNIFVREGDKA
+270 SYSTNSGNQNVFVREGDNA
-284 ILFYN
+284 INFYST
-289 CDDLGL
+289 GL
-295 TLNSTVSGSIS
+295 SLPLNATLNGSVIVKFS
-306 VAFQN
+306 IYSSMPQV
-311 YYGIPEVKKNA
+311 GITTATNA
-322 DTDASGLSITTSS
+322 DNLTITAATSEDLDPRVVTIQDILDQKYRNDLVEFDDVTIVEVETTNSSGNPVTNYFAEDASGARIQL
-335 STEYDPITVSI
+335 Y
-346 SDILS
+346 
-351 GNHKCDLLLIE
+351 GNNNAVKN
-362 DVTIETEYKED
+362 YA
-373 GETVNAYY
+373 GETV
-381 AVDSN
+381 DIIS
-386 GNRIQFSS
+386 
-394 NTGAVKNFT
+394 
-403 EEESVDVICVF
+403 VF
-414 NKIQNGVSQIY
+414 NTIY
-425 PVKVTSNGGSVEP
+425 QGTTPEVRPVQVIEGDTPGPQP
-438 GETVVDNIEAFK
+438 GETVADDIEAFK
-450 ALSAGTQAK
+450 GLSAGTQAK

-563 GNYYYGTDEDGNKLQ
+563 GNNFYGTDEDGNKLQ
-578 IYDKFKIGYNTTDI
+578 VFDKFHIGYNTTDI

-607 TDFEIA
+607 TVFEIA

-624 TVANIAE
+624 TVANIAG
-631 FKALEKGTTA
+631 FKTLEKGTTA

-666 IDFYNTGIE
+666 IDFYNTGLE
-675 LNAGDV
+675 LKAGDV

-772 WKIGYTLEEGNTY
+772 WKIGYELQEGNTY

-799 MYVTVDPTTAG
+799 MYVTVDPTTSG

-815 NVNAELNADAP
+815 NVNTELNADAP

-848 KVILK
+848 KIILK